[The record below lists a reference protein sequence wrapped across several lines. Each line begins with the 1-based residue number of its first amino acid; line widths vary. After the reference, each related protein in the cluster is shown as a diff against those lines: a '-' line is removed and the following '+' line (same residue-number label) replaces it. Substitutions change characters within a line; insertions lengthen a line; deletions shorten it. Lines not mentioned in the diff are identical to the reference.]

1 MFSSMERLLKFKVNP
16 LKPRN
21 YIKSTILVLFTSFLL
36 YCMLTTAMVWFPQ
49 EKVEGF
55 VITFTDG
62 STTSIKS
69 DFVRL
74 DGMLLRFYNVVN
86 KEVIIIEDIVLMSVR
101 SVKPTHPKKMAFKF

>member
-1 MFSSMERLLKFKVNP
+1 LKFKVNL

-49 EKVEGF
+49 EELTGF

-62 STTSIKS
+62 STVNIES

-86 KEVIIIEDIVLMSVR
+86 KEVIIVEDIVLMSVR
-101 SVKPTHPKKMAFKF
+101 SVKPTHPKKMAFKL

>member
-1 MFSSMERLLKFKVNP
+1 MERLLKFKVNL

-49 EKVEGF
+49 EELTGF

-62 STTSIKS
+62 STVNIES

-86 KEVIIIEDIVLMSVR
+86 KEVIIVEDIVLMSVR
-101 SVKPTHPKKMAFKF
+101 SVKPTHPKKMAFKL

>member
-1 MFSSMERLLKFKVNP
+1 M
-16 LKPRN
+16 KPRN

-49 EKVEGF
+49 EELTGF

-62 STTSIKS
+62 STVNIES

-86 KEVIIIEDIVLMSVR
+86 KEVIIVEDIVLMSVR
-101 SVKPTHPKKMAFKF
+101 SVKPTHPKKMAFKL